1 MVGPREDA
9 EGGIHLTARMAVP
22 HSQGGAEAKV
32 FVFIHWTNAAAPGL
46 VRQVRAGANSP
57 PAPLGGI
64 QDAPMKGSAARV
76 AVKARPIDLAKGHG
90 EGGEGRASRAATLG
104 KGHECSRA

>member
-32 FVFIHWTNAAAPGL
+32 FVLIHWTNAAAPGL

-76 AVKARPIDLAKGHG
+76 AAKPRPVDLPEGHG
-90 EGGEGRASRAATLG
+90 EGGEGRASRAAALG